1 MNPLL
6 MYCTRMKAGKCP
18 TDELSFS
25 NCAVTSQSD
34 FPDDVKHIEVSTG
47 PSQHFVF
54 TIKSHYEVQPGTIGF
69 SLPQRK
75 WASLSLGQD
84 ITVRPY
90 YFNSTSSFQCLSS
103 AVLEVDFLQK
113 KSANTDPIDSNQM
126 AKDFLSQF
134 TGQAFTVSQQL
145 AFNFAGGKK
154 LLSVVVKS
162 LEAADLNAIKTGQNA
177 QPCPTRMGRLLADT
191 AIQFEKAEGSS
202 VNLVGTAK
210 GKIVRQSIIN
220 PDWDFQRMG
229 IGGLDTEFNAIFRR
243 AFASRV
249 FPPEVVEQLGCK
261 HVKGILLYGPP
272 GTGKTLMA
280 RQIGKMLNAREPK
293 IVNGPQILDK
303 YVGESEANVR
313 RLFADAEEEEKRLG
327 PNSGLHIIIFDEIDA
342 ICKARG
348 SVAGN
353 TGVHD
358 TVVNQLLAKIDGVE
372 QLNNI
377 LVIGMTNRRD
387 MIDEAL
393 LRPGRLEVQME
404 IGLPNE
410 NGRNQILNIHTVR
423 MKEYKKI
430 AGDVDLKELAT
441 LTKNFSGAE
450 LEGLVRA
457 AQSTAMNRLIK
468 AASKV
473 EVDPE
478 AMEKLLVNRG
488 DFLHALEHDVKPAFG
503 SSAEALDHYLA
514 RGIITWGTP
523 VSGLLE
529 DGMLLINQA
538 RSTESS
544 GLVSVLLEGPP
555 NSGKTALAAQLA
567 KNSDFPFVK
576 VCSPEEMV
584 GFTESSK
591 CLQIRKYFDDAYRSV
606 LSCVLVDNIERL
618 LDYGSIG
625 PRYSNLTLQA
635 LLVLLKKE
643 PPRGRKLLVLCTTSR
658 KEVLK
663 DMEML
668 SCFTAVLHVHS
679 LTKPEHLIA
688 VLEESDVFSKR
699 EIQDIARK
707 LQGQKL
713 FIGIKKLLALLDM
726 ARQTEQQYRV
736 IKFLTKLEEEGGL
749 DTGSSLH

>member
-1 MNPLL
+1 MDGG
-6 MYCTRMKAGKCP
+6 MS
-18 TDELSFS
+18 DVFH
-25 NCAVTSQSD
+25 QS
-34 FPDDVKHIEVSTG
+34 
-47 PSQHFVF
+47 
-54 TIKSHYEVQPGTIGF
+54 
-69 SLPQRK
+69 LR
-75 WASLSLGQD
+75 
-84 ITVRPY
+84 
-90 YFNSTSSFQCLSS
+90 
-103 AVLEVDFLQK
+103 
-113 KSANTDPIDSNQM
+113 
-126 AKDFLSQF
+126 
-134 TGQAFTVSQQL
+134 
-145 AFNFAGGKK
+145 
-154 LLSVVVKS
+154 
-162 LEAADLNAIKTGQNA
+162 AADLSAIKAGQDA
-177 QPCPTRMGRLLADT
+177 KPKKTKMGRCLGDT
-191 AIQFEKAEGSS
+191 MVQFQKAESS
-202 VNLVGTAK
+202 SINLVGKAK
-210 GKIVRQSIIN
+210 GKQVRQSIIN
-220 PDWDFQRMG
+220 PDWDFQQMG
-229 IGGLDTEFNAIFRR
+229 IGGLDKEFNAIFRR

-261 HVKGILLYGPP
+261 HVKGILLFGPP

-303 YVGESEANVR
+303 YVGESEANIR

-342 ICKARG
+342 ICKSRG
-348 SVAGN
+348 SVGGN

-410 NGRNQILNIHTVR
+410 QGRFQILNIHTVR
-423 MKEYKKI
+423 MREYKKI
-430 AGDVDLKELAT
+430 NPDVDNKELAA

-478 AMEKLLVNRG
+478 AMEKLLVNRE
-488 DFLHALEHDVKPAFG
+488 DFLHALDNDIKAAFG
-503 SSAEALDHYLA
+503 TSTETLEHCLT
-514 RGIITWGTP
+514 RGIINWGTP
-523 VSGLLE
+523 VSSLTE
-529 DGMLLINQA
+529 DGMLFIQQA
-538 RSTESS
+538 RATDSS

-567 KNSDFPFVK
+567 KTSDFPFIK
-576 VCSPEEMV
+576 VCSPEDMV
-584 GFTESSK
+584 GFSEASK
-591 CLQIRKYFDDAYRSV
+591 CLHIRKVFDDAYRSQ
-606 LSCVLVDNIERL
+606 LSCILVDNIERL
-618 LDYGSIG
+618 LDYGPIG

-643 PPRGRKLLVLCTTSR
+643 PPRGRKLLILCTSSR
-658 KEVLK
+658 RQVLE

-668 SCFTAVLHVHS
+668 SAFTAILHVPNLS
-679 LTKPEHLIA
+679 KPEHLIA
-688 VLEESDVFSKR
+688 VLEESDVFSKK
-699 EIQDIARK
+699 EISSINKK
-707 LQGQKL
+707 LQGHKV
-713 FIGIKKLLALLDM
+713 FIGIKKLLAFIDM
-726 ARQTEQQYRV
+726 ARQMDSEYRV
-736 IKFLTKLEEEGGL
+736 IKFLSKLEEEGGL
-749 DTGSSLH
+749 DMGTTIR